1 MKYSFGPYEVRKVL
15 STRRLI
21 IKFLS
26 TKSVFVPLVKMSYQN
41 LPIKTWTSTYT

>member
-15 STRRLI
+15 STRRPI

-26 TKSVFVPLVKMSYQN
+26 TKSVYCVCPFNTLSKNV
-41 LPIKTWTSTYT
+41 I